1 MRRFLLALLVIG
13 ACSSGGSKTAPPT
26 TTFVQPTTTLTRAAL
41 LGELEQASH
50 QTAGCLLRLD
60 DKPCS
65 VNAVAVYGVIDSDL
79 ESPPTDI
86 ADSAA
91 KYHAAYLDF
100 RAQQCHSGSA
110 DAQCNQL
117 NRDLQTRL
125 LAILQALRS

>member
-13 ACSSGGSKTAPPT
+13 ACSGGGSKTAPT
-26 TTFVQPTTTLTRAAL
+26 TTFVQPTTTLSRAAL
-41 LGELEQASH
+41 LGELEQAE
-50 QTAGCLLRLD
+50 QQIAGCLLRLD

-65 VNAVAVYGVIDSDL
+65 VNAVAMYGVIDSDL
-79 ESPPTDI
+79 ESPPSDL

-117 NRDLQTRL
+117 NRDLQSRL
-125 LAILQALRS
+125 LAILQALQG